1 MEMLRYVVL
10 VNGLLAVVSIA
21 YYLLLRRET
30 FFSANRLVLWL
41 GLASALVFPV
51 LELPDW
57 RPQPVRSAMQRTAQ
71 VIIPSVL
78 DKPAFSQPEVTITF
92 PNLRTY
98 HAFQEQQNRFVWSW
112 QTGLILFYGLGTLL
126 LLIRFTI
133 QLMSLRKL
141 IRQSAHEPYD
151 DFILVHNETVSSPF
165 SFFNWVVLNPNQ
177 HTADELDQILRHERV
192 HVRKR
197 HSIDMLAVE
206 LICIVCWFNPA
217 VYLFRHLIH
226 QILEF
231 SADRAVLA
239 EGIDAK
245 TYQYNLL
252 KVSLSAVESPL
263 SSHFSEVQL
272 KSRIIMLNQ
281 PNSSTLT
288 WLKYPVVLLATL
300 TIASAF
306 ARPQPI
312 EGLSKY
318 VAKPVVDALEEVVVR
333 AKKTD
338 LVVVDK
344 KLAGVSKQSM
354 KMDTQTYTNNN
365 LATILKNSTESIPTL
380 TANTHPSVH
389 TEVRDNT
396 LFWVITPLSTFEDI
410 VQLKAEVAGY
420 GYTFDIDELKFDML
434 HRFLVRLDATMTSL
448 NAQGRRTTEEVEVN
462 KPMKSFGGQISI
474 LKPGVLGVNELG
486 TNSTYPTKTL
496 MAKALAD
503 EQNVQRLLEDNR
515 LDYMIAEGL
524 ALTKDNW
531 VTKRFSAD
539 EIVSN
544 QAVIQTQTGL
554 SFAKT
559 GQLTT
564 SNKENKSYWLNN
576 HPITSSEL
584 RNISLTQI
592 YSVITRD
599 KFIDNNQTTQRI
611 VLIYT
616 TL

>member
-1 MEMLRYVVL
+1 METLRYVVL
-10 VNGLLAVVSIA
+10 VNGLLAVVSVA
-21 YYLLLRRET
+21 YYVLLRRET
-30 FFSANRLVLWL
+30 FFRANRLVLWL
-41 GLASALVFPV
+41 GVLSALLLPL

-57 RPQPVRSAMQRTAQ
+57 RPQPVRTAMQQTAQ
-71 VIIPSVL
+71 AIVPRVL
-78 DKPAFSQPEVTITF
+78 PPTASPAEVTITF
-92 PNLRTY
+92 PNQRTY
-98 HAFQEQQNRFVWSW
+98 RAFQTQQNRFVWSW
-112 QTGLILFYGLGTLL
+112 PMGLL
-126 LLIRFTI
+126 LLYMAGVIVLMARFGI
-133 QLMSLRKL
+133 QLLSLRKL
-141 IRQSAHEPYD
+141 IRRSEHELYD
-151 DFILVHNETVSSPF
+151 NFVLVRNETVTSPF
-165 SFFNWVVLNPNQ
+165 SFFKWVVLNPTR
-177 HTADELDQILRHERV
+177 HTTDELDQILRHERV
-192 HVRKR
+192 HVREQ
-197 HSIDMLAVE
+197 HSVDMLAVE
-206 LICIVCWFNPA
+206 LVCIVFWFNPA
-217 VYLFRHLIH
+217 AYLFRHLIH

-245 TYQYNLL
+245 AYQYNLL
-252 KVSLSAVESPL
+252 KVSLSAGQSTL
-263 SSHFSEVQL
+263 TNHFSKSQL
-272 KSRIIMLNQ
+272 KSRIAMLNQ
-281 PNSSTLT
+281 PNSPTIS
-288 WLKYPVVLLATL
+288 WLKYPIFLLAAL
-300 TIASAF
+300 TVASAF

-312 EGLSKY
+312 EVLSKY

-333 AKKTD
+333 AKKPN
-338 LVVVDK
+338 LAVLEK
-344 KLAGVSKQSM
+344 KLAGVNNQSM
-354 KMDTQTYTNNN
+354 KMDTQTYSNNN
-365 LATILKNSTESIPTL
+365 LTTILKNSTESIPTL
-380 TANTHPSVH
+380 TANTHSSVH
-389 TEVRDNT
+389 TELRDNT

-434 HRFLVRLDATMTSL
+434 HKFLVRLDATMTSL
-448 NAQGRRTTEEVEVN
+448 NAQGRRTTDEVEVN

-503 EQNVQRLLEDNR
+503 EQNAQRLLEDNR

-531 VTKRFSAD
+531 VTKRYSAD

-559 GQLTT
+559 DQLTT
-564 SNKENKSYWLNN
+564 SNRENRSYWLNN

-599 KFIDNNQTTQRI
+599 KFIDNNQTTQQI